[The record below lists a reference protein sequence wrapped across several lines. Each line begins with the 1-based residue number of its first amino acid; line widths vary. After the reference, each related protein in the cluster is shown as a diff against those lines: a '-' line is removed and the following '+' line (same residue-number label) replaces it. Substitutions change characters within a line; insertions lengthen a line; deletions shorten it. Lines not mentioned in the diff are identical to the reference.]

1 MEGMAACTRCSLRLI
16 LGYGSSRRSAT
27 PTLSA
32 RAQAETNAG
41 EAGARP
47 CSTARTR
54 LTETAARR
62 ASSCCVQP
70 ANFRASATRLP
81 TPVTS
86 SSLTVEPPLSV
97 TLPDASHSVGP
108 PAVARSLLLP
118 CHFGLLIVANISYQ
132 SLYVHDRWGGDGYAG
147 RRQALCGQRIQVV
160 TPPTMWPSAEQLS
173 SLGCCQPL

>member
-16 LGYGSSRRSAT
+16 FGYGSSRRSAT

-47 CSTARTR
+47 CSTARIR

-62 ASSCCVQP
+62 ASSFWVQP
-70 ANFRASATRLP
+70 ANLRALATRLP

-86 SSLTVEPPLSV
+86 SSLTVDPPLSCPFRMPDHPRALHPAVSFV
-97 TLPDASHSVGP
+97 TSLSLPALDRKQDEPSITVVTRSVGEVRTIP
-108 PAVARSLLLP
+108 EPVAPA
-118 CHFGLLIVANISYQ
+118 
-132 SLYVHDRWGGDGYAG
+132 DRGGE
-147 RRQALCGQRIQVV
+147 
-160 TPPTMWPSAEQLS
+160 TP
-173 SLGCCQPL
+173 G